1 MTQWRGNLEVIEQGS
16 KIKAI
21 SRLWLC
27 RLLVCFGLAVG
38 TLSVW
43 DTLSHTW
50 DPAFQ
55 APALPLGPTHTNY
68 HAFREFTLSVGAM
81 LVLAYGMF
89 LPLAKRSRDLWNVM
103 CVTAFC
109 YYGGW
114 WIPSPLF
121 GLQAPNTLATIIHLA
136 STVLTL
142 TGVTASRGNFPNSD
156 GAAR

>member
-1 MTQWRGNLEVIEQGS
+1 LSEVTGLTWANLGRRPSCTDGSRTRWRGNLEVIEQGS
-16 KIKAI
+16 ESKFKIKAI
-21 SRLWLC
+21 SRLWLS

-55 APALPLGPTHTNY
+55 APALPLGPTHTKY

-103 CVTAFC
+103 CVTAFF
-109 YYGGW
+109 YYGSLGSRPEV
-114 WIPSPLF
+114 PS
-121 GLQAPNTLATIIHLA
+121 
-136 STVLTL
+136 
-142 TGVTASRGNFPNSD
+142 D
-156 GAAR
+156 

>member
-1 MTQWRGNLEVIEQGS
+1 VAVQVVGLVRT
-16 KIKAI
+16 
-21 SRLWLC
+21 SRRDAQ
-27 RLLVCFGLAVG
+27 RL
-38 TLSVW
+38 

-55 APALPLGPTHTNY
+55 PPALPLGPTHTNY

-81 LVLAYGMF
+81 LILAYGMF
-89 LPLAKRSRDLWNVM
+89 LPLAKRSRDLWKVM

-121 GLQAPNTLATIIHLA
+121 GLHAPNTPATVEGDL
-136 STVLTL
+136 
-142 TGVTASRGNFPNSD
+142 F
-156 GAAR
+156 